1 MATIRDVARL
11 AGVSTSTVSLALNGT
26 GPVSRETYQKV
37 QSAARAAGYAPNSLA
52 QSLSIG
58 RTRLVGMVVADV
70 SNPFFG
76 RLLKQIERLALE
88 RNHLVILSDTGGDPD
103 RERAILDHLS
113 GQRVAGVILTPHGT
127 APDYVDHLRG
137 LTMPLVLID
146 HKVEGVHA
154 DFVGSDNF
162 LAAAMVTE
170 HVIRFG
176 HTRIAHIA
184 GITGLYTSERRKDGF
199 RA

>member
-58 RTRLVGMVVADV
+58 RTRLIGMVVADV

-76 RLLKQIERLALE
+76 RLLKGIERLALE
-88 RNHLVILSDTGGDPD
+88 KNHLVILSDSGGTWE
-103 RERAILDHLS
+103 RERAILEHLS
-113 GQRVAGVILTPHGT
+113 GQRVAGVILTPHG
-127 APDYVDHLRG
+127 ASPDYATH
-137 LTMPLVLID
+137 
-146 HKVEGVHA
+146 
-154 DFVGSDNF
+154 
-162 LAAAMVTE
+162 
-170 HVIRFG
+170 
-176 HTRIAHIA
+176 
-184 GITGLYTSERRKDGF
+184 RRDLPVP
-199 RA
+199 